1 MRVQKPFLI
10 NVKSKATRTISP
22 LVNSLM
28 KFASYCIGILSRN
41 ADLVVKETK
50 VHNHKAGG
58 ILVQAKEENTVRIAN
73 SKIVFNDIVG
83 VHFVG
88 EDSSPNFEK

>member
-1 MRVQKPFLI
+1 MNILPALVI
-10 NVKSKATRTISP
+10 NEGAEAILNKCEIKGNKNHLP
-22 LVNSLM
+22 
-28 KFASYCIGILSRN
+28 IGILSRN

-58 ILVQAKEENTVRIAN
+58 ILVQAKEEHTVRIAN

-88 EDSSPNFEK
+88 EDSSPSLEK